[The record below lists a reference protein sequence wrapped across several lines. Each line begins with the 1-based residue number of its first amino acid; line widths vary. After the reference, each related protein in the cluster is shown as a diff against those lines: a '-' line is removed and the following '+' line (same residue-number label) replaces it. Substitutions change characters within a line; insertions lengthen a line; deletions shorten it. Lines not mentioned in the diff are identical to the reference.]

1 MTQPT
6 GIFSSWQK
14 NEERKVGA
22 KMLEVKVVKVGMD
35 LELKT
40 PVVLLKEKEGD
51 KNLPIWMELQEARTI
66 LLAMGKT
73 PSPFPST
80 YDFPRR
86 LIEKLNGQ
94 IDRVIIDELRNN
106 VYYAKVLVKIKSEVF
121 EVDAPPSDAIVLALK
136 FKAPIYIDEEKIYA
150 RGKPINDEEINE
162 FKKIL
167 KDIKPE
173 DFVF

>member
-1 MTQPT
+1 
-6 GIFSSWQK
+6 
-14 NEERKVGA
+14 
-22 KMLEVKVVKVGMD
+22 MLEVKVVDVAMD

-51 KNLPIWMELQEARTI
+51 KKLPIWMELAEARTI
-66 LLAMGKT
+66 VLAMGNT
-73 PSPFPST
+73 PST

-94 IDRVIIDELRNN
+94 IDKVIIDELKHN
-106 VYYAKVLVKIKSEVF
+106 VYYAKVFVKIKSEVL
-121 EVDAPPSDAIVLALK
+121 EVDTHPSDAIALALK
-136 FKAPIYIDEEKIYA
+136 FKARIYIDEKKICA
-150 RGKPINDEEINE
+150 RGKPINDKEIDE

-173 DFVF
+173 DFAF

>member
-14 NEERKVGA
+14 NEKRKVGA
-22 KMLEVKVVKVGMD
+22 KMLEVKVVDVAMD

-51 KNLPIWMELQEARTI
+51 KKLPIWMELAEARTI
-66 LLAMGKT
+66 ALAMGNT
-73 PSPFPST
+73 PSAH
-80 YDFPRR
+80 DFPRR

-94 IDRVIIDELRNN
+94 IDKVIIDELKNN
-106 VYYAKVLVKIKSEVF
+106 VYYAKVFIRIKSEVF
-121 EVDAPPSDAIVLALK
+121 EIDTRPSDAIALALK
-136 FKAPIYIDEEKIYA
+136 FQAPIYIDEEKINA
-150 RGKPINDEEINE
+150 RGKPINDEEVNE

-167 KDIKPE
+167 ENIKPE
-173 DFVF
+173 DFAF